1 MKINNILAIIVLI
14 TITSGGISFA
24 SNSNEKSIIKNITIP
39 KYFFTDEINKNCKMR
54 KKDTNDFY
62 SNSLYSNFDLKINN
76 NYQWLAK
83 LTDYSWVKDHAKR
96 SNSLEVYFTQLTDRM
111 EYLNT
116 VLTNSIINGT
126 IRAQAE
132 KAIDLMVSLAKADFI
147 MDSTSV
153 AQIMEMKK
161 SGSFSLCYQG
171 KGKESAVCHWHTAQ
185 EAARYAGQ
193 FTISANLV
201 KPYMN
206 DKEHTIIENYLNSM
220 YTKYIQPWYVSS
232 GSGTKKI
239 NHGFYQM
246 GHGAI
251 SVLAYAHWNN
261 DKELINYAF
270 KTSFRI
276 IDALVLKGGFIDN
289 NSFRGVRGYWYH
301 GTALNNMLGVVALA
315 EEYNY
320 PVDDKIYNK
329 LTDAVN
335 FMDRDAVEY
344 LTWLENLPRKKS
356 FSNGRVY
363 IKYKGKS
370 IYVGNASWKHK
381 NAKNH
386 MNTNGVFLDYLSK
399 TYTDGKI
406 NKDRKAYKTF
416 KYKIRNKFNDQELGF
431 NPTCITR

>member
-1 MKINNILAIIVLI
+1 
-14 TITSGGISFA
+14 
-24 SNSNEKSIIKNITIP
+24 
-39 KYFFTDEINKNCKMR
+39 
-54 KKDTNDFY
+54 
-62 SNSLYSNFDLKINN
+62 
-76 NYQWLAK
+76 
-83 LTDYSWVKDHAKR
+83 
-96 SNSLEVYFTQLTDRM
+96 
-111 EYLNT
+111 
-116 VLTNSIINGT
+116 
-126 IRAQAE
+126 
-132 KAIDLMVSLAKADFI
+132 
-147 MDSTSV
+147 
-153 AQIMEMKK
+153 
-161 SGSFSLCYQG
+161 
-171 KGKESAVCHWHTAQ
+171 
-185 EAARYAGQ
+185 
-193 FTISANLV
+193 
-201 KPYMN
+201 
-206 DKEHTIIENYLNSM
+206 
-220 YTKYIQPWYVSS
+220 
-232 GSGTKKI
+232 
-239 NHGFYQM
+239 
-246 GHGAI
+246 
-251 SVLAYAHWNN
+251 
-261 DKELINYAF
+261 
-270 KTSFRI
+270 
-276 IDALVLKGGFIDN
+276 
-289 NSFRGVRGYWYH
+289 
-301 GTALNNMLGVVALA
+301 MLGVVALA